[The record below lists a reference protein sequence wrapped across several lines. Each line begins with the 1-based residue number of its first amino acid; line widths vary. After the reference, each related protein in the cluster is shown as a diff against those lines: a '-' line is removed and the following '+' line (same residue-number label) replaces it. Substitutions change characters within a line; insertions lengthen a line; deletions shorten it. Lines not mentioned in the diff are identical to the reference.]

1 MRWLRAII
9 TGWKD
14 LLFPL
19 CCPICGKVLEQ
30 ENECICRDCLKL
42 LPRTDQ
48 AVLRDNLTE
57 DLFVDEPQFCRGASF
72 LFYHKG
78 KEIQHLLHLLKYGD
92 YPQIGYE
99 LGRQAAYEYM
109 QTDFFEDIKVI
120 MPVPL
125 HPNRLKKRGYN
136 QSEWIARGLGDVLGI
151 PVDTSHLTREVNNK
165 KQALQKGIGR
175 EQNVAGI
182 FAVNHPE
189 ELYHTHILLVDDI
202 ITTGSTLRSCMQTMR
217 AFKGSKV
224 SVFAIARAT

>member
-1 MRWLRAII
+1 MRKNISIVRLNMRWLRAII

-78 KEIQHLLHLLKYGD
+78 KEIQHLLHLLKYSD

-165 KQALQKGIGR
+165 KQALQVI
-175 EQNVAGI
+175 
-182 FAVNHPE
+182 
-189 ELYHTHILLVDDI
+189 
-202 ITTGSTLRSCMQTMR
+202 
-217 AFKGSKV
+217 
-224 SVFAIARAT
+224 